1 MFVLLSLSA
10 SSVEAADK
18 PHLVFFMADDTGW
31 NNVGWHNA
39 DMLTPHADALVAEGV
54 ELDRHYAFVYCSPS
68 RSSFMTGRLPYHV
81 QQINRQNCD
90 TGQGVA
96 PLNMTF
102 LPAKLAAVGYQT
114 FHVGK
119 WHLGMSTPGHIPKGR
134 GFQESL
140 VFFEGAEDHN
150 TQRSCQDPECIVPIP
165 ANASSPYDLWVDD
178 GPATALAGV
187 EHSGFLFGRTAVGH
201 VQALNLSNG
210 PMFMHLAPASS
221 HTPLEPPPRF
231 LELYPS
237 D

>member
-31 NNVGWHNA
+31 NNVGWHNP

-68 RSSFMTGRLPYHV
+68 RSSFMTGGLPYHV

-119 WHLGMSTPGHIPKGR
+119 WYAAR
-134 GFQESL
+134 
-140 VFFEGAEDHN
+140 
-150 TQRSCQDPECIVPIP
+150 RS
-165 ANASSPYDLWVDD
+165 
-178 GPATALAGV
+178 GPHALC
-187 EHSGFLFGRTAVGH
+187 
-201 VQALNLSNG
+201 
-210 PMFMHLAPASS
+210 
-221 HTPLEPPPRF
+221 
-231 LELYPS
+231 PS
-237 D
+237 